1 MTNLI
6 WELKGFK
13 AGQLHLLKPFNFW
26 EWLASNLFIQYH
38 LWIKYRDRDEKKGK
52 DDKFTKLLFVEKI
65 ILLPQEM

>member
-38 LWIKYRDRDEKKGK
+38 LWIEYRDHDKKEK
-52 DDKFTKLLFVEKI
+52 DNKFTKLLFVEKI